1 MWVYILRRLLWTPF
15 LLLAV
20 SFITFALGR
29 FGPGDPLQVLMGQ
42 YNNPEAVERIRHE
55 QGLDKPFM
63 VQYGIYIKNAF
74 QGDLGESYQYR
85 GRGVGELIGKRM
97 LVSAQ
102 LSIAAMIISL
112 GLGIPLGGTMCGH
125 GIIGLVTVMLEQ
137 GLFPASVPTTTIRFD
152 TPSGLVTARASLDAG
167 KVRNVAFLNV
177 PSFVLAV
184 EQTIKVPGIGSVDY
198 DVAFGGAFYAFCRAE
213 ALGLTLEPKQA
224 GRLQAL
230 GLAIKQAIMAERTI
244 SHPTEPEL
252 GYLYGTIFVGPPRT
266 PEGDLRQ
273 VCIFANGALDR
284 SPTGTGVSAHLALLH
299 AKGNLRVGQAL
310 RFESILGTRF
320 GGKIVEETQLGPY
333 PAIIPEIEGHACLTG
348 RHEFMI
354 DPDDPLKDG
363 FLLG

>member
-1 MWVYILRRLLWTPF
+1 MHAITTIDCHVAGEALRVVTAGFPEPSGSTILEKREYCRTHLDHLRTALMWEPRGHHEMYGCLLVTP
-15 LLLAV
+15 AHPQAD
-20 SFITFALGR
+20 TG
-29 FGPGDPLQVLMGQ
+29 VLFFHNEG
-42 YNNPEAVERIRHE
+42 Y
-55 QGLDKPFM
+55 
-63 VQYGIYIKNAF
+63 
-74 QGDLGESYQYR
+74 S
-85 GRGVGELIGKRM
+85 
-97 LVSAQ
+97 
-102 LSIAAMIISL
+102 
-112 GLGIPLGGTMCGH
+112 TMCGH

-152 TPSGLVTARASLDAG
+152 TPSGLVTAQASLDAG

-177 PSFVLAV
+177 PSFVLDV
-184 EQTIKVPGIGSVDY
+184 EQTVRVPGIGSVNY
-198 DVAFGGAFYAFCRAE
+198 DVAFGGAFYAFCQAE
-213 ALGLTLEPKQA
+213 ALDLSLEPKHA
-224 GRLQAL
+224 RRLQAL

-252 GYLYGTIFVGPPRT
+252 GYLYGTIFVGPSHT

-299 AKGNLRVGQAL
+299 AKGTLRVGQSL

-333 PAIIPEIEGHACLTG
+333 PAIIPEVEGHACLTG

-354 DPDDPLKDG
+354 NPDDPLKDG

>member
-1 MWVYILRRLLWTPF
+1 MHAITTIDCHVAGEALRVVTAGFPEPSGSTILEKREYCRTHLDHLRTALMWEPRGHHEMYGCLLVTP
-15 LLLAV
+15 AHPQAD
-20 SFITFALGR
+20 TG
-29 FGPGDPLQVLMGQ
+29 VLFFHNEG
-42 YNNPEAVERIRHE
+42 Y
-55 QGLDKPFM
+55 
-63 VQYGIYIKNAF
+63 
-74 QGDLGESYQYR
+74 S
-85 GRGVGELIGKRM
+85 
-97 LVSAQ
+97 
-102 LSIAAMIISL
+102 
-112 GLGIPLGGTMCGH
+112 TMCGH

-177 PSFVLAV
+177 PSFVLDV
-184 EQTIKVPGIGSVDY
+184 EQTVRVPGIGSVNY
-198 DVAFGGAFYAFCRAE
+198 DVAFGGAFYAFCQAE
-213 ALGLTLEPKQA
+213 ALDLSLEPKHA
-224 GRLQAL
+224 RRLQAL

-252 GYLYGTIFVGPPRT
+252 GYLYGTIFVAPPHT
-266 PEGDLRQ
+266 PEGNLRQ
-273 VCIFANGALDR
+273 TAIFANGALDR

-299 AKGNLRVGQAL
+299 AKGDLRMGQSL
-310 RFESILGTRF
+310 RFESILGTLF

-333 PAIIPEIEGHACLTG
+333 PAIIPEVEGHACLTG

>member
-1 MWVYILRRLLWTPF
+1 MHAITTLDCHVAGEALRVVTAGFPEPSGSTILEKRQYCRTHLDHLRTALMWEPRGHHEMYGCLLVTP
-15 LLLAV
+15 AHPQAD
-20 SFITFALGR
+20 TG
-29 FGPGDPLQVLMGQ
+29 VLFFHNEG
-42 YNNPEAVERIRHE
+42 Y
-55 QGLDKPFM
+55 
-63 VQYGIYIKNAF
+63 
-74 QGDLGESYQYR
+74 S
-85 GRGVGELIGKRM
+85 
-97 LVSAQ
+97 
-102 LSIAAMIISL
+102 
-112 GLGIPLGGTMCGH
+112 TMCGH

-184 EQTIKVPGIGSVDY
+184 EQTVRVPGIGSVNY

-213 ALGLTLEPKQA
+213 ALGLTLEPEHA
-224 GRLQAL
+224 RRLQAL

-252 GYLYGTIFVGPPRT
+252 GYLYGTIFVGPSHT
-266 PEGDLRQ
+266 PEGDLRHT
-273 VCIFANGALDR
+273 CIFANGALDR

-299 AKGNLRVGQAL
+299 AKGTLRVGQSL
-310 RFESILGTRF
+310 RFESILGTLF

-333 PAIIPEIEGHACLTG
+333 PAIIPEVEGHACLTG

>member
-1 MWVYILRRLLWTPF
+1 MHAITTLDCHVAGEALRVVTAGFPEPSGSTILEKRQYCRTHLDHLRTALMWEPRGHHEMYGCLLVTP
-15 LLLAV
+15 AHPQAD
-20 SFITFALGR
+20 TG
-29 FGPGDPLQVLMGQ
+29 VLFFHNEG
-42 YNNPEAVERIRHE
+42 Y
-55 QGLDKPFM
+55 
-63 VQYGIYIKNAF
+63 
-74 QGDLGESYQYR
+74 S
-85 GRGVGELIGKRM
+85 
-97 LVSAQ
+97 
-102 LSIAAMIISL
+102 
-112 GLGIPLGGTMCGH
+112 TMCGH

-184 EQTIKVPGIGSVDY
+184 EQTVRVPGIGSVNY
-198 DVAFGGAFYAFCRAE
+198 DLAFGGAFYAFCRAE
-213 ALGLTLEPKQA
+213 ALDLALEPKHA
-224 GRLQAL
+224 RRLQAL

-299 AKGNLRVGQAL
+299 AKGNLRVGQSL

-333 PAIIPEIEGHACLTG
+333 PAIIPEVEGHACLTG

>member
-1 MWVYILRRLLWTPF
+1 MHAITTLDCHVAGEALRVVTAGFPEPSGSTILEKRQYCRTHLDHLRTALMWEPRGHHEMYGCLLVTP
-15 LLLAV
+15 AHPQAD
-20 SFITFALGR
+20 TG
-29 FGPGDPLQVLMGQ
+29 VLFFHNEG
-42 YNNPEAVERIRHE
+42 Y
-55 QGLDKPFM
+55 
-63 VQYGIYIKNAF
+63 
-74 QGDLGESYQYR
+74 S
-85 GRGVGELIGKRM
+85 
-97 LVSAQ
+97 
-102 LSIAAMIISL
+102 
-112 GLGIPLGGTMCGH
+112 TMCGH

-152 TPSGLVTARASLDAG
+152 TPSGLVTAQASLDAG

-184 EQTIKVPGIGSVDY
+184 EQTVKVPGIGSVDY

-213 ALGLTLEPKQA
+213 ALGLTLEPKHAATTPSPGPRHQTGHH
-224 GRLQAL
+224 GRTHHIPPHGAQN
-230 GLAIKQAIMAERTI
+230 LATSTARSLSAPLARPK
-244 SHPTEPEL
+244 
-252 GYLYGTIFVGPPRT
+252 GTCGIRA
-266 PEGDLRQ
+266 
-273 VCIFANGALDR
+273 IFANGALDR

-299 AKGNLRVGQAL
+299 AKGTLRVGQSL

>member
-1 MWVYILRRLLWTPF
+1 MYGCLLVTP
-15 LLLAV
+15 AHPQAD
-20 SFITFALGR
+20 TG
-29 FGPGDPLQVLMGQ
+29 VLFFHNEG
-42 YNNPEAVERIRHE
+42 Y
-55 QGLDKPFM
+55 
-63 VQYGIYIKNAF
+63 
-74 QGDLGESYQYR
+74 S
-85 GRGVGELIGKRM
+85 
-97 LVSAQ
+97 
-102 LSIAAMIISL
+102 
-112 GLGIPLGGTMCGH
+112 TMCGH

-184 EQTIKVPGIGSVDY
+184 EQTVKVPGIGSVNY

-213 ALGLTLEPKQA
+213 ALDLALEPKHA
-224 GRLQAL
+224 RRLQTL

-252 GYLYGTIFVGPPRT
+252 GYLYGTIFVGPSHT
-266 PEGDLRQ
+266 PDGDLRQ
-273 VCIFANGALDR
+273 TCIFANGALDR

-299 AKGNLRVGQAL
+299 AKGTLRVGQSL
-310 RFESILGTRF
+310 RFESILGTLF

-333 PAIIPEIEGHACLTG
+333 PAIIPEVEGHACLTG

>member
-1 MWVYILRRLLWTPF
+1 MHAITTIDCHVAGEALRVVTAGFPEPSGSTILEKRQYCRTHLDHLRTALMWEPRGHHEMYGCLLVTP
-15 LLLAV
+15 AHPQAD
-20 SFITFALGR
+20 TG
-29 FGPGDPLQVLMGQ
+29 VLFFHNEG
-42 YNNPEAVERIRHE
+42 Y
-55 QGLDKPFM
+55 
-63 VQYGIYIKNAF
+63 
-74 QGDLGESYQYR
+74 S
-85 GRGVGELIGKRM
+85 
-97 LVSAQ
+97 
-102 LSIAAMIISL
+102 
-112 GLGIPLGGTMCGH
+112 TMCGH

-167 KVRNVAFLNV
+167 KVRNVSFLNV
-177 PSFVLAV
+177 PSFVLDV
-184 EQTIKVPGIGSVDY
+184 EQTVRVPGIGSVNY
-198 DVAFGGAFYAFCRAE
+198 DVAFGGAFYAFCQAE
-213 ALGLTLEPKQA
+213 ALDLSLEPKHA

-252 GYLYGTIFVGPPRT
+252 GYLYGTIFVAPSHT

-299 AKGNLRVGQAL
+299 AKGTLRVGQSL
-310 RFESILGTRF
+310 RFESILGTLF

-333 PAIIPEIEGHACLTG
+333 PAIIPEVEGHACLTG

>member
-1 MWVYILRRLLWTPF
+1 MHAITTLDCHVAGEALRVVTAGFPEPSGSTILEKRQYCRTHLDHLRTALMWEPRGHHEMYGCLLVTP
-15 LLLAV
+15 AHPQAD
-20 SFITFALGR
+20 TG
-29 FGPGDPLQVLMGQ
+29 VLFFHNEG
-42 YNNPEAVERIRHE
+42 Y
-55 QGLDKPFM
+55 
-63 VQYGIYIKNAF
+63 
-74 QGDLGESYQYR
+74 S
-85 GRGVGELIGKRM
+85 
-97 LVSAQ
+97 
-102 LSIAAMIISL
+102 
-112 GLGIPLGGTMCGH
+112 TMCGH

-184 EQTIKVPGIGSVDY
+184 EQTVRVPGIGSVNY

-213 ALGLTLEPKQA
+213 ALDLALEPKHA
-224 GRLQAL
+224 RRLQAL

-299 AKGNLRVGQAL
+299 AKGNLRVGQSL

-333 PAIIPEIEGHACLTG
+333 PAIIPEVEGHACLTG

>member
-1 MWVYILRRLLWTPF
+1 MHAITTLDCHVAGEALRVVTAGFPEPSGSTILEKRQYCRTHLDHLRTALMWEPRGHHEMYGCLLVTPTHPQ
-15 LLLAV
+15 AD
-20 SFITFALGR
+20 TG
-29 FGPGDPLQVLMGQ
+29 VLFFHNEG
-42 YNNPEAVERIRHE
+42 Y
-55 QGLDKPFM
+55 
-63 VQYGIYIKNAF
+63 
-74 QGDLGESYQYR
+74 S
-85 GRGVGELIGKRM
+85 
-97 LVSAQ
+97 
-102 LSIAAMIISL
+102 
-112 GLGIPLGGTMCGH
+112 TMCGH

-184 EQTIKVPGIGSVDY
+184 EQTVRVPGIGSVNY

-213 ALGLTLEPKQA
+213 ALDLALEPKHA
-224 GRLQAL
+224 RRLQTL

-252 GYLYGTIFVGPPRT
+252 GYLYGTIFVGPSHT
-266 PEGDLRQ
+266 PDGDLRQ
-273 VCIFANGALDR
+273 TCIFANGALDR

-299 AKGNLRVGQAL
+299 AKGTLRVGQSL
-310 RFESILGTRF
+310 RFESILGTLF

-333 PAIIPEIEGHACLTG
+333 PAIIPEVEGHACLTG

>member
-1 MWVYILRRLLWTPF
+1 MHAITTIDCHVAGEALRVVTAGFPEPSGSTILEKRQYCRTHLDHLRTALMWEPRGHHEMYGCLLVTP
-15 LLLAV
+15 AHPQAD
-20 SFITFALGR
+20 TG
-29 FGPGDPLQVLMGQ
+29 VLFFHNEG
-42 YNNPEAVERIRHE
+42 Y
-55 QGLDKPFM
+55 
-63 VQYGIYIKNAF
+63 
-74 QGDLGESYQYR
+74 S
-85 GRGVGELIGKRM
+85 
-97 LVSAQ
+97 
-102 LSIAAMIISL
+102 
-112 GLGIPLGGTMCGH
+112 TMCGH

-177 PSFVLAV
+177 PSFVLDV
-184 EQTIKVPGIGSVDY
+184 EQTVRVPGIGSVNY
-198 DVAFGGAFYAFCRAE
+198 DVAFGGAFYAFCQAE
-213 ALGLTLEPKQA
+213 ALDLSLEPKHA

-252 GYLYGTIFVGPPRT
+252 GYLYGTIFVAPSRT

-299 AKGNLRVGQAL
+299 AKGTLRVGQSL
-310 RFESILGTRF
+310 RFESILGTLF

-333 PAIIPEIEGHACLTG
+333 PAIIPEVEGHACLTG

>member
-1 MWVYILRRLLWTPF
+1 MHAITTIDCHVAGEALRVVTAGFPEPSGSTILEKREYCRTHLDHLRTALMWEPRGHHEMYGCLLVTP
-15 LLLAV
+15 AHPQAD
-20 SFITFALGR
+20 TG
-29 FGPGDPLQVLMGQ
+29 VLFFHNEG
-42 YNNPEAVERIRHE
+42 Y
-55 QGLDKPFM
+55 
-63 VQYGIYIKNAF
+63 
-74 QGDLGESYQYR
+74 S
-85 GRGVGELIGKRM
+85 
-97 LVSAQ
+97 
-102 LSIAAMIISL
+102 
-112 GLGIPLGGTMCGH
+112 TMCGH

-152 TPSGLVTARASLDAG
+152 TPSGLVTARASLNAG
-167 KVRNVAFLNV
+167 KVRNVSFLNV
-177 PSFVLAV
+177 PSFVLDV
-184 EQTIKVPGIGSVDY
+184 EQTVRVPGIGPVDY
-198 DVAFGGAFYAFCRAE
+198 DVAFGGAFYAFCQAE
-213 ALGLTLEPKQA
+213 ALDLSLEPKHA

-252 GYLYGTIFVGPPRT
+252 GYLYGTIFVAPPHT

-273 VCIFANGALDR
+273 TCIFANGALDR

-299 AKGNLRVGQAL
+299 AKGTLRVGQSL
-310 RFESILGTRF
+310 RFESILGTLF

-333 PAIIPEIEGHACLTG
+333 PAIIPEVEGHACLTG

>member
-1 MWVYILRRLLWTPF
+1 MHAITTIDCHVAGEALRVVTAGFPEPSGSTILEKRQYCRTHLDHLRTALMWEPRGHHEMYGCLLVTP
-15 LLLAV
+15 AHPQAD
-20 SFITFALGR
+20 TG
-29 FGPGDPLQVLMGQ
+29 VLFFHNEG
-42 YNNPEAVERIRHE
+42 Y
-55 QGLDKPFM
+55 
-63 VQYGIYIKNAF
+63 
-74 QGDLGESYQYR
+74 S
-85 GRGVGELIGKRM
+85 
-97 LVSAQ
+97 
-102 LSIAAMIISL
+102 
-112 GLGIPLGGTMCGH
+112 TMCGH

-167 KVRNVAFLNV
+167 KVRNVSFLNV
-177 PSFVLAV
+177 PSFVLDV
-184 EQTIKVPGIGSVDY
+184 EQTVRVPGIGPVDY

-213 ALGLTLEPKQA
+213 ALGLTLEPKHA

-252 GYLYGTIFVGPPRT
+252 GYLYGTIFVGPSHT

-299 AKGNLRVGQAL
+299 AKGTLRVGQSL
-310 RFESILGTRF
+310 RFESILGTLL

-333 PAIIPEIEGHACLTG
+333 PAIIPEVEGHACLTG